1 MASSTPPPRVRRPVF
16 LDLTKIRMPVG
27 ALTSIGHRLSGGN
40 INRGCSA
47 RCRCHV
53 SKLYVLAM
61 SIRDEPSF
69 VYVASLL
76 RLVAVKAALVILIWA
91 FSHHVLAGVRHL
103 LSDFDIGSP
112 LRTARRSAWLVNLA
126 GAALAV
132 LAAVVLL

>member
-1 MASSTPPPRVRRPVF
+1 MASPTPSPRLRRPVF

-27 ALTSIGHRLSGGN
+27 ALTSIGHRLSG
-40 INRGCSA
+40 
-47 RCRCHV
+47 V
-53 SKLYVLAM
+53 VLTIGVPFVVYLLAL

-103 LSDFDIGSP
+103 LSEFDIGSP